1 MLKYRSNSITG
12 LRLEQL
18 WLIIGLWG
26 QNNTFLTRG
35 MRLMLDMSSQQV
47 EPGGGKHSLIQL
59 VINGYKN
66 AVAADKQSL

>member
-35 MRLMLDMSSQQV
+35 MRLMLDMSVNKQNLEAV
-47 EPGGGKHSLIQL
+47 YIVLIQL

-66 AVAADKQSL
+66 AVAADKQS

>member
-47 EPGGGKHSLIQL
+47 EPGGCIHSFNPIS
-59 VINGYKN
+59 YKWL
-66 AVAADKQSL
+66 QECSSRR